1 MVQERRAA
9 PPRPVPQERRS
20 IKPIKEAPL
29 VVRLLPAGVD
39 GKSGWATD
47 IQDAMTLLGIEP
59 SAANLCTVLAIVE
72 QESGFRADPPV
83 PELAR
88 LARQEIDRRRQRAGI
103 PTFVVEAALAL
114 PSSDGRS
121 YSERL
126 DSAGTERQLSAVF
139 EDFARRMPLGKGFFA
154 DQNPVRT
161 GGPMQVS
168 VAFAQAHAAAHP
180 YPYPRTGSIRDEVF
194 TRRGGLYFGIAHLLH
209 YSAPYDDPRYRF
221 ADYNAGRFASRNA
234 AFQKAV
240 AEAAGVA
247 LALDGD
253 LLSLTE
259 QAARKLADRLDM
271 TGEQI
276 RRDLALGATAQ
287 FERSRLYAAVFAL
300 ADALHGKPAPR
311 AVVPA
316 IALRTAKT
324 TRPLTTDGFAK
335 RAVGRFLACMARS

>member
-1 MVQERRAA
+1 MQDGLSPEDLARLYDGRVRYLGLIAAACTGLAGCAIPGKPSPVPEPVAVQERRAA
-9 PPRPVPQERRS
+9 PPRPVPPERRS
-20 IKPIKEAPL
+20 IKPIQRPAP
-29 VVRLLPAGVD
+29 VVRLLPARID
-39 GKSGWATD
+39 DRSGWALD

-59 SAANLCTVLAIVE
+59 SVANLCTVVAIVE
-72 QESGFRADPPV
+72 QESGFRTDPSV
-83 PELAR
+83 PDLAR
-88 LARQEIDRRRQRAGI
+88 LVRREIDRRRERAGI

-126 DSAGTERQLSAVF
+126 DAAGTERQLSAVF

-209 YSAPYDDPRYRF
+209 YAAPYDDPRYRF

-259 QAARKLADRLDM
+259 QATRKLAGRLNM
-271 TGEQI
+271 SAEQI
-276 RRDLALGATAQ
+276 RRDLALGASAQ
-287 FERSRLYAAVFAL
+287 FEHSRLYAA
-300 ADALHGKPAPR
+300 
-311 AVVPA
+311 
-316 IALRTAKT
+316 
-324 TRPLTTDGFAK
+324 
-335 RAVGRFLACMARS
+335 